1 MRKILVSLVAIGAA
15 LFATSCVNELE
26 EGIKG
31 NAGQVT
37 FTVDAPELA
46 TRAFGEAENATNLL
60 WGVYEVNGAE
70 FNYVENVSNTA
81 LGLVELVDGKASVQI
96 DLLDGYKYRL
106 LFWAVS
112 DTYTDAFALNFE
124 EKTLTMNA
132 EVNGNNDAFDAFYC
146 WTEEIEVNGAV
157 TKSVTLTRPFAQLN
171 IGSND
176 FAEAEKAGMVMANAK
191 STVTINGW
199 LNTLDCVTGEATGS
213 ANITYKAAAIPT
225 ETFTVSGYN
234 YLAMNYVLVGNAKTT
249 IPAIG
254 LSVSD
259 GTKTITNNYN
269 NVPVQR
275 NYRTN
280 VYGSLLTN
288 GSKFDVDIDE
298 GMNTPAYGEVW
309 DGVRFATPSFDD
321 TNKVMYI
328 HDGYQLAWLAQFVNN
343 GNVAPTVTRAESI
356 PFDNT
361 NAWTVEITNDID
373 LGGNAWTPIG
383 TGSAVAF
390 CSNFNGN
397 GHTIKGLKVEG
408 SLDNAGLFGAIG
420 TSKAASIK
428 NLTIDGAE
436 IEGSHYAGAFAA
448 WVQHPSDGQ
457 GNRIT
462 IENIHVKNSKVVSTP
477 IEEGGVYDNGDKVG
491 GVIGYAV
498 RTVVDNCSAE
508 KCEVTAYRDFA
519 GVVGVAN
526 TNATVRNCSVKD
538 VTLTINNEHNYK
550 GYTSLAQYRVNS
562 VTNVIDNTATA
573 ENNSGEATI
582 VDPITEAFKADIAD
596 GNITLTEDVIFL
608 SDEALEIE
616 AGEEVTIDLNGKTL
630 TLGSEA
636 LINNGELTI
645 SGGNI
650 EAPNGNGVVTNAG
663 GKLTIEANV
672 TAYEATIR
680 ALGGEVTINGGEFKQ
695 TGTAVGTPSTYRYG
709 VDVREGGKVVINGGE
724 FTTGNGLLN
733 VNSGCEL
740 VINGGKFT
748 HNTEK
753 SMTRHFAYVSGKLTI
768 NDGEFYGVANS
779 AAGGCFFC
787 GAAAGCD
794 ITINGGK
801 FTSLWTSG
809 SVNRIFEVYFGG
821 KIFVSG
827 GLFNS
832 KGGIEAYVEAN
843 TDAATKDAYPFK
855 ANSKVVSDDAALA
868 DAVTAGN
875 AIVVLEAGN
884 YTMPSSN
891 LQGKSLTIVG
901 TKDVVIDATAIDA
914 NNQFVTG
921 ATIVFDGVT
930 VNFGTTNYMGFAN
943 AASLTYK
950 NCDINGL
957 QFLYNPTSFENC
969 KFNST
974 GEHCVWTYG
983 SKQVSFTNCEFTYAD
998 RCVNVYLDNGTEDV
1012 AVDFTNCKFNTANAA
1027 SVGAIEI
1034 NASAFPQGAELNF
1047 TNCTAPANGYMVFIS
1062 KWDNTV
1068 GATATVTVDG
1078 AAYTTP
1084 IQQ

>member
-31 NAGQVT
+31 KAGQVT

-112 DTYTDAFALNFE
+112 DTYTDAFALDFE
-124 EKTLTMNA
+124 NKTLTMNA

-298 GMNTPAYGEVW
+298 GLADEALPNEEGDKLILAAQMGGEY
-309 DGVRFATPSFDD
+309 T
-321 TNKVMYI
+321 
-328 HDGYQLAWLAQFVNN
+328 LAADAVL
-343 GNVAPTVTRAESI
+343 PTSLEVTANMTI
-356 PFDNT
+356 N
-361 NAWTVEITNDID
+361 
-373 LGGNAWTPIG
+373 L
-383 TGSAVAF
+383 
-390 CSNFNGN
+390 N
-397 GHTIKGLKVEG
+397 GHTISAANAKG
-408 SLDNAGLFGAIG
+408 
-420 TSKAASIK
+420 
-428 NLTIDGAE
+428 DGAVVNV
-436 IEGSHYAGAFAA
+436 A
-448 WVQHPSDGQ
+448 Q
-457 GNRIT
+457 GVSAKLVGGT
-462 IENIHVKNSKVVSTP
+462 VKSTK
-477 IEEGGVYDNGDKVG
+477 ENGD
-491 GVIGYAV
+491 A
-498 RTVVDNCSAE
+498 A
-508 KCEVTAYRDFA
+508 
-519 GVVGVAN
+519 
-526 TNATVRNCSVKD
+526 
-538 VTLTINNEHNYK
+538 INNEGTLELK
-550 GYTSLAQYRVNS
+550 DV
-562 VTNVIDNTATA
+562 
-573 ENNSGEATI
+573 EI
-582 VDPITEAFKADIAD
+582 VGAPLAD
-596 GNITLTEDVIFL
+596 GGYSAYAI
-608 SDEALEIE
+608 
-616 AGEEVTIDLNGKTL
+616 
-630 TLGSEA
+630 
-636 LINNGELTI
+636 I
-645 SGGNI
+645 S
-650 EAPNGNGVVTNAG
+650 
-663 GKLTIEANV
+663 
-672 TAYEATIR
+672 
-680 ALGGEVTINGGEFKQ
+680 
-695 TGTAVGTPSTYRYG
+695 
-709 VDVREGGKVVINGGE
+709 
-724 FTTGNGLLN
+724 
-733 VNSGCEL
+733 
-740 VINGGKFT
+740 
-748 HNTEK
+748 
-753 SMTRHFAYVSGKLTI
+753 SGKLTI
-768 NDGEFYGVANS
+768 NEGTVVSADRGCLKFSGAGETVINGGSFSNNDIGSRSLTSHVVDVEDGGS
-779 AAGGCFFC
+779 HKL
-787 GAAAGCD
+787 
-794 ITINGGK
+794 TINGGTFK
-801 FTSLWTSG
+801 HLHTATSGGVVICNRTTGVVNINGGSYSGGNYYGNDNLSDYGYGGTFSVKGGTFTAKPAQRYIADGYKAVESNGNWIVVADEVDSVVSTQDALNNTTFENNDTVVLTAGTYVIPDNAGGKTLTIQGTGNPEDVTVTAQNDGSAEGNCDYSLRGSTATFNDVTITTTGTYFPGYAGLKGTFNNCIINGVYTVYDSSTFNNCTFNIDGDFYNLWTWG
-809 SVNRIFEVYFGG
+809 GAEVVLNNCTFNCDGKAVLLYGTVNTKLTVNNCTFNDN
-821 KIFVSG
+821 G
-827 GLFNS
+827 GLADLKAAIEIGNDYGKSYELIVNNTTVNGFEINDKGYVTGTTLWANKNS
-832 KGGIEAYVEAN
+832 MPADKLKVTVDGKNAYTIVAA
-843 TDAATKDAYPFK
+843 DAAGLDSAIAAGAT
-855 ANSKVVSDDAALA
+855 NVVLA
-868 DAVTAGN
+868 D
-875 AIVVLEAGN
+875 GN
-884 YTMPSSN
+884 YTMPEPN

-901 TKDVVIDATAIDA
+901 TKDVVIDATAIDER
-914 NNQFVTG
+914 NQFVTG
-921 ATIVFDGVT
+921 ATLVFDGVT
-930 VNFGTTNYMGFAN
+930 INFGVANNMGFAN

-957 QFLYNPTSFENC
+957 QFLFNPTSFENC

-974 GEHCVWTYG
+974 GGEHCVWTYG
-983 SKQVSFTNCEFTYAD
+983 SKQVSFTNCEFTYGD
-998 RCVNVYLDNGTEDV
+998 RCVNVYIHNGTQDV

-1027 SVGAIEI
+1027 SVGAVEI
-1034 NASAFPQGAELNF
+1034 NSSVFPLGAKVDF
-1047 TNCTAPANGYMVFIS
+1047 DGCTAPANGHMVFIS
-1062 KWDNTV
+1062 KWDPTE

-1084 IQQ
+1084 VQQ